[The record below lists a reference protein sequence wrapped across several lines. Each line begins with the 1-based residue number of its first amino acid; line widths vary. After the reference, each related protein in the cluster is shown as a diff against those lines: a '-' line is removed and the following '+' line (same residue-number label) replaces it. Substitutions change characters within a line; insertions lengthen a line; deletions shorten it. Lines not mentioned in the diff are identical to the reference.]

1 MAYFWS
7 NPDAITKKQIEILVD
22 SPHKLYYPPIPA
34 FSQYIKEQMVKYIAS
49 NWASRPGKKTPF
61 QIMSELLH
69 DCTQEYLTKL
79 MSGAGSAPGL
89 NQDIASKT
97 QQMEAASK
105 EEKRDYANAI
115 HIKLE
120 EISKLFTEGYTGVF
134 RENLLFDDEGRPIAV
149 REGDDRTYRF
159 PKCHERLAEDHA
171 AREPKPG
178 GVDFESAAG
187 ITAGGVRRAFL
198 TRRKKQKKPKNQKK
212 TKKQKPVRCTRK
224 RRSSRA

>member
-1 MAYFWS
+1 MFGYPKP
-7 NPDAITKKQIEILVD
+7 PDAITSEQVD
-22 SPHKLYYPPIPA
+22 LLLGIPETIYYPPLR
-34 FSQYIKEQMVKYIAS
+34 FSQFVKAEMKKYILE
-49 NWASRPGKKTPF
+49 NWSSRPGKKTPS
-61 QIMSELLH
+61 QIMAELLH

-79 MSGAGSAPGL
+79 MLGAGSALGL
-89 NQDIASKT
+89 NDDIDQKKSKIET
-97 QQMEAASK
+97 ASK
-105 EEKRDYANAI
+105 EDKGVYANLI

-149 REGDDRTYRF
+149 REGDDRMYRF
-159 PKCHERLAEDHA
+159 PKCHARLAEDHA
-171 AREPKPG
+171 ARQLY

-187 ITAGGVRRAFL
+187 ITAGGVRRALL

>member
-1 MAYFWS
+1 MRLLQ
-7 NPDAITKKQIEILVD
+7 KQVD
-22 SPHKLYYPPIPA
+22 LLLGIPETIYYPPLR
-34 FSQYIKEQMVKYIAS
+34 FSPFVKAEMKKYILE
-49 NWASRPGKKTPF
+49 NWSSRPGKKTPS
-61 QIMSELLH
+61 QIMAELLH

-79 MSGAGSAPGL
+79 MLGAGSTPGL
-89 NQDIASKT
+89 NEDIARKT
-97 QQMEAASK
+97 QEMDVAKTNED
-105 EEKRDYANAI
+105 KRIYADLI
-115 HIKLE
+115 QIKLE

-171 AREPKPG
+171 ARQFY
-178 GVDFESAAG
+178 GVDPESSAVSRIHPG
-187 ITAGGVRRAFL
+187 ITAGGVRRAVL